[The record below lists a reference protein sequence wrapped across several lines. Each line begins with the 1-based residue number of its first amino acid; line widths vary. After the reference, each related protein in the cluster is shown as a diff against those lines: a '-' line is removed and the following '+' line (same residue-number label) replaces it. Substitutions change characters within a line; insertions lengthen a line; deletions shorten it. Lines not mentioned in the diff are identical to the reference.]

1 MKAECQVI
9 ANGTKK
15 KTPWACTG
23 IADLRLLIK
32 GVGNFDD
39 LYCKMIFITA

>member
-1 MKAECQVI
+1 MEP
-9 ANGTKK
+9 KK
-15 KTPWACTG
+15 KLLGPVTG